1 MSGYLQVKKIA
12 TRASYE
18 KWKASIAKARQVFAI
33 SKSKAR
39 NTKELIA
46 ATKVQTKAVAL
57 ATNLYMAETS
67 SIKSAYLEKIN
78 AEEKKRSELI
88 KNVEVAN

>member
-1 MSGYLQVKKIA
+1 MKIKKLA
-12 TRASYE
+12 TKVSYE

-33 SKSKAR
+33 SKPKAR

-46 ATKVQTKAVAL
+46 ATKVQTKAVAM
-57 ATNLYMAETS
+57 ATNMYLAETS

-88 KNVEVAN
+88 KNVDMAN